1 MPTIIRLAGAGLAAA
16 LSLTAAATPAGAA
29 DLPAEAPAATVIEQR
44 VVLTQAGNYPTEQN
58 RHGVFSV
65 SWRVFG
71 TEDLGG
77 PTHFTVDLPPGV
89 TTGGAMFY
97 STPYDYTF
105 TETVSPDGR
114 HLEAVLYG
122 NRRSGTEEF
131 MKIPVVAEGTG
142 PVTGAIT
149 ARVANA
155 NDTIPTGHVSTYL
168 LGIGLLPPTIGS
180 QPRIDD
186 VSATTGPGAGG
197 TPVTVTGVG
206 LEGAMVLVGGVPA
219 PGTCTGTVCTVTTPG
234 GSGSAAVTVAGPG
247 GTAQAPAAFDYTG
260 APPPPPPAPVL
271 SGLNTPS
278 GPAGGGTAVI
288 VTGANLAGATVSFG
302 GRPATRH
309 SCGPQLCTATA
320 PPADRPGPVDVTVT
334 TAGGTGGPLTFSYTA

>member
-16 LSLTAAATPAGAA
+16 LSLTAAATPAGAT
-29 DLPAEAPAATVIEQR
+29 DLPGEARTATVIGQR

-58 RHGVFSV
+58 RYGVFSV
-65 SWRVFG
+65 SWHAFG
-71 TEDLGG
+71 TEDLAG

-97 STPYDYTF
+97 STPNDYTF

-168 LGIGLLPPTIGS
+168 LGIGLLPPLIGS

-219 PGTCTGTVCTVTTPG
+219 PGTCTDTACTVTTPG
-234 GSGSAAVTVAGPG
+234 GSGSAAVTVVGPG
-247 GTAQAPAAFDYTG
+247 GKATAPAAFDYTG
-260 APPPPPPAPVL
+260 APPPPPPAPSL
-271 SGLNTPS
+271 SGLNAPS
-278 GPAGGGTAVI
+278 GPVGGGTAVI
-288 VTGANLAGATVSFG
+288 VTGDDLAGGTVSFG

-309 SCGPQLCTATA
+309 SCGPRLCTATA
-320 PPADRPGPVDVTVT
+320 PAADQPGPVDVTVT
-334 TAGGTGGPLTFSYTA
+334 TAGGTSGPVAFTYAP